1 MTTNTTTEATTTQ
14 RARQDT
20 AHIKASFTAHFP
32 GIKVSVRRSRGTGW
46 GWVDVTWTDGPQWS
60 TVEEAMRGVRA
71 ECWHVRDISYT
82 RTYSDAAQG
91 HALALTT
98 RPNVHPWDAAV
109 AARRILDQL
118 DLTGTTL

>member
-1 MTTNTTTEATTTQ
+1 MRRIT
-14 RARQDT
+14 R
-20 AHIKASFTAHFP
+20 
-32 GIKVSVRRSRGTGW
+32 RRSGATLPQVEHGKAHRAGLGGLVW
-46 GWVDVTWTDGPQWS
+46 GRYAPMSGDTVPRWLCWVWL
-60 TVEEAMRGVRA
+60 
-71 ECWHVRDISYT
+71 VRDISYT

-98 RPNVHPWDAAV
+98 RPDVHPWDAAV